1 MLVFEY
7 LFYHVVQIL
16 LSYRTSIY
24 SNFSLAGASTMEIP
38 SACLESLS
46 YSSSGNTDIVKYI
59 KREIIKLCTKCY
71 NGSEEE
77 VRINREETS
86 CPKSGPYPRCGT
98 DHVTHTR
105 SCVTLIRATGDQ
117 FTHSVFLD
125 FLTLK
130 ARYYY
135 FHFKYDTAKLRP
147 RENKTAVKESIVRI
161 GTSVYLTRNTHSF
174 SIVAPNSFFS

>member
-1 MLVFEY
+1 
-7 LFYHVVQIL
+7 
-16 LSYRTSIY
+16 
-24 SNFSLAGASTMEIP
+24 MEIP

-59 KREIIKLCTKCY
+59 KREIIRLCTKCY

-86 CPKSGPYPRCGT
+86 CQKSGPYPRCGT